1 MNVNNTPSKTKWQ
14 DALKKASRFTTAIGS
29 SLRHFLFKG
38 IPWLLSTAFAK
49 FVLILWIVILGC
61 MFASWLIAKAL
72 YPILPVAM
80 AESIKASQQKDFAMS
95 HEFFASTPELVL
107 SVYVLAVGSVIFIVG
122 LLIRNFLALIFR
134 PKDLMDKVAS
144 TEKELKAVQE
154 ELRRMKNA
162 PR

>member
-1 MNVNNTPSKTKWQ
+1 MNLENIPSKTKWQ
-14 DALKKASRFTTAIGS
+14 DALKKTSRCTTTIGS

-38 IPWLLSTAFAK
+38 IPLLLSTTIAQFA
-49 FVLILWIVILGC
+49 LLLTIGLCGC

-72 YPILPVAM
+72 YPVLPAAM

-95 HEFFASTPELVL
+95 HEFFASTPELSL
-107 SVYVLAVGSVIFIVG
+107 SIWVFGVGVIIYFVG
-122 LLIRNFLALIFR
+122 LLIRNFLAHIFR
-134 PKDLMDKVAS
+134 PKDLLEKVAS

-162 PR
+162 HR